1 MKVKRLIG
9 FLVFVSVLAFSVS
22 VVPYVNSQP
31 EEEEEP
37 IQTRPNPVENVIRKE
52 AGADMKGKAQGKASG
67 MLKIADEAQ
76 KEKGGA
82 LRVKS
87 VTKGKMVMDDGEHGD
102 GKVMDDGQH
111 GDGKVM
117 DDGEHGD
124 GKVMD
129 DGEHGDKVLKTGTK
143 AQDVTKGL
151 SVFNKKS
158 TQNSMKMNMDEYN
171 PAAGS
176 LEKEFGGSMNI
187 GDMP

>member
-1 MKVKRLIG
+1 MKMKRLMG

-22 VVPYVNSQP
+22 VVPYAYCQP

-37 IQTRPNPVENVIRKE
+37 IQARPNPLENIIRKG
-52 AGADMKGKAQGKASG
+52 ANADMKGKTQLKASG
-67 MLKIADEAQ
+67 MLKLTDEAQ

-82 LRVKS
+82 LKVKS
-87 VTKGKMVMDDGEHGD
+87 VTKGKMFMDDGEHDGKVMDDGQHGD

-124 GKVMD
+124 KA
-129 DGEHGDKVLKTGTK
+129 LKTSTK

-158 TQNSMKMNMDEYN
+158 TQNSMKINMGEYN